1 MSTDRPEAA
10 RYRLRFLLQEFDL
23 AFGDTLVGRGYD
35 CHITIYDPSISRHH
49 ARIVVDNERAMMEDL
64 GSRNGCRINGNP
76 LKELTELADGDRIR
90 IGTQELVFSEVREQ
104 SQVHH
109 HRKTGSLCYCGACSA
124 AYAQEMD
131 ACPHCGSTARGKT
144 QSTSTDFDD
153 EATPQSRRRQASAP
167 PTH

>member
-1 MSTDRPEAA
+1 MTTDRPEAA

-23 AFGDTLVGRGYD
+23 ASGDTLIGRGDD

-49 ARIVVDNERAMMEDL
+49 ARIIITGGRAMMEDL
-64 GSRNGCRINGNP
+64 GSRNGCRINGNH

-90 IGTQELVFSEVREQ
+90 LGTQELVFSEVVREQ
-104 SQVHH
+104 SHVHH
-109 HRKTGSLCYCGACSA
+109 HRKTGSLCFCGTCNA

-131 ACPHCGSTARGKT
+131 NCPHCGSTARGESPSIEDDLAT
-144 QSTSTDFDD
+144 QPRIRHHSS
-153 EATPQSRRRQASAP
+153 P